1 MATPRPLPFP
11 QGGGDDEEHLAELE
25 KDSGSLIRW
34 EKGDG
39 TPSGAIGMLGVR
51 TVILCLVLCLGRS
64 ANDGELIKVIG
75 RANNRPTARSSPPS
89 QPHTRHGTSPRVRGR

>member
-64 ANDGELIKVIG
+64 ANDGELFAVV
-75 RANNRPTARSSPPS
+75 R
-89 QPHTRHGTSPRVRGR
+89 TS